1 MNTSLQIAAF
11 YIALNAIVTLALAL
25 NAALTRGRTKVL
37 LGDGGNETMLRAMRA
52 HANNVE
58 YVPLTLVMLLALAL
72 LQSSVLVLHIVGL
85 CLFLGR
91 VAHGLGLATKSGISA
106 GRGIGILLTL
116 IAMLVAIV
124 FLLMKAF
131 VF

>member
-1 MNTSLQIAAF
+1 
-11 YIALNAIVTLALAL
+11 
-25 NAALTRGRTKVL
+25 
-37 LGDGGNETMLRAMRA
+37 
-52 HANNVE
+52 
-58 YVPLTLVMLLALAL
+58 
-72 LQSSVLVLHIVGL
+72 VGL
-85 CLFLGR
+85 CLLLGR
-91 VAHGLGLATKSGISA
+91 VAHGLGLAIKSGISA

>member
-1 MNTSLQIAAF
+1 MHTPLQIAAF
-11 YIALNAIVTLALAL
+11 YIALNAIVTLALAI
-25 NAALTRGRTKVL
+25 NAAMTRGRTKVL

-72 LQSSVLVLHIVGL
+72 LQTSILVLHIVGL
-85 CLFLGR
+85 CLLLGR
-91 VAHGLGLATKSGISA
+91 VAHGLGLAIKSGISA